1 MVAIKL
7 LLPKIVEACCINV
20 FVCFYSHLTKSA
32 LVEIEIVSGKMRQA
46 SEIGKQDLQWNV
58 KEATG
63 RGHFV
68 EVVLFKSRTQK
79 GSSDA

>member
-1 MVAIKL
+1 MKL
-7 LLPKIVEACCINV
+7 FLLKLVEACCISCV
-20 FVCFYSHLTKSA
+20 YAFSRLTKLA

-63 RGHFV
+63 
-68 EVVLFKSRTQK
+68 
-79 GSSDA
+79 